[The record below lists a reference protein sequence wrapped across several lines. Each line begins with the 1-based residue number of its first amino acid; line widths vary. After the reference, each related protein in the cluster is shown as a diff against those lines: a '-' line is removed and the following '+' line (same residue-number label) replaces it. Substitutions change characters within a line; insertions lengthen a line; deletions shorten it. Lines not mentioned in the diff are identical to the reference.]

1 MCRGSPVIAWPG
13 GRRDAFVE
21 IVKAFDTVPREV
33 LFKVLAR
40 LGRWPRI
47 VNLVRLFHENATLEV
62 DRDDDGRTIII
73 MYSIGVKHGDTLV
86 GSGSVL
92 VLHSGGLGDT
102 LSHRDRRGRRRF
114 EADV

>member
-1 MCRGSPVIAWPG
+1 M
-13 GRRDAFVE
+13 
-21 IVKAFDTVPREV
+21 KAFDTVPREM

-40 LGRWPRI
+40 LGLWPRI
-47 VNLVRLFHENATLEV
+47 VNLVRLLHENATLASEA